1 MDLKVLIADD
11 HKILRDGLRKVIE
24 QHPGITVTGEAANGR
39 EAVKYAKELQPDV
52 VLMDIT
58 MQDMNGMEATRRIV
72 ENLPD
77 TKVIALSMHSNK
89 RFVLGMLKAGAYGY
103 LLKECDTNELIHAIK
118 TVASNQKYITPNISG
133 TLVDEFIAPSENPKT
148 QLSAREKEILQLI
161 TEGKSSKEI
170 AGILFL
176 SSKTVDVHRKNI
188 MDKLQLYSIPE
199 LTKYAIKTG
208 LTSLDD

>member
-103 LLKECDTNELIHAIK
+103 LLKECDSNELIHAIK
-118 TVASNQKYITPNISG
+118 TVASNQKYIT
-133 TLVDEFIAPSENPKT
+133 
-148 QLSAREKEILQLI
+148 
-161 TEGKSSKEI
+161 
-170 AGILFL
+170 
-176 SSKTVDVHRKNI
+176 
-188 MDKLQLYSIPE
+188 
-199 LTKYAIKTG
+199 
-208 LTSLDD
+208 